1 MIVLLLSWPDPTR
14 QALGLN
20 ELDTLIDRK
29 APLTN
34 IDALLELDRGLQDMK
49 EHEARI
55 LQAWQR
61 ATTTRPHDELLH
73 KVWYQSKYDAGNFKA
88 AQQVCIASSYDSD
101 AICQCT
107 LLIRQP

>member
-14 QALGLN
+14 QALGLK
-20 ELDTLIDRK
+20 ELDTLIDRQ

-49 EHEARI
+49 EHEARM

-61 ATTTRPHDELLH
+61 ATTTRPHDELMH
-73 KVWYQSKYDAGNFKA
+73 KVWYQSKFDAENFKA